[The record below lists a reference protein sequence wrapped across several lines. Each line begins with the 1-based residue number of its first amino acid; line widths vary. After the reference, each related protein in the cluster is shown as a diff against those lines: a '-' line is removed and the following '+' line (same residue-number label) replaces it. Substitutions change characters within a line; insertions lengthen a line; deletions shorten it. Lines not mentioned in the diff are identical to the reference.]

1 MSCKLIPLYPFS
13 DSHLAT
19 SAPCEFAPTAA
30 ILGGLLAQD
39 ILRALSRKEK
49 PIMNLLCVDT
59 MGGNGAVTRWGLSE
73 ELDV

>member
-1 MSCKLIPLYPFS
+1 MSCKLIPRYPFS

-73 ELDV
+73 EVDV